1 MKKIIWWVAGILSVI
16 FMLNSIV
23 GVILEA
29 TGADQLSPNKK
40 IDWVGIILALAF
52 AVISYLIFK
61 RINELDSP
69 AKKK

>member
-1 MKKIIWWVAGILSVI
+1 
-16 FMLNSIV
+16 
-23 GVILEA
+23 
-29 TGADQLSPNKK
+29 
-40 IDWVGIILALAF
+40 LALAF

>member
-1 MKKIIWWVAGILSVI
+1 
-16 FMLNSIV
+16 MLNSIV